1 MTIEKTKQ
9 VFTEVFGL
17 GPSEF
22 SLTLSPDEVKHWD
35 SLGHVR
41 LVSALEERFSVK
53 FQDDEIM
60 EMDSVKKIIEILN
73 KRRLTC

>member
-1 MTIEKTKQ
+1 MTIEKIRQ

-35 SLGHVR
+35 SLGHVK
-41 LVSALEERFSVK
+41 LISTIEERLSVK
-53 FQDDEIM
+53 FEDDEIM

-73 KRRLTC
+73 KRGITC

>member
-1 MTIEKTKQ
+1 MMIEKTKQ
-9 VFTEVFGL
+9 VFTEVFSL

-53 FQDDEIM
+53 FEDDEIM

-73 KRRLTC
+73 KRGVTC

>member
-17 GPSEF
+17 GTSEF
-22 SLTLSPDEVKHWD
+22 SMTLSPDEVKHWD
-35 SLGHVR
+35 SLGHIK

-53 FQDDEIM
+53 FEDDEIM
-60 EMDSVKKIIEILN
+60 EMDNVKKIIEILN
-73 KRRLTC
+73 KRGVTC

>member
-9 VFTEVFGL
+9 VFTKVFGL
-17 GPSEF
+17 EPSEF
-22 SLTLSPDEVKHWD
+22 SMTLSPDEVEQWD

-53 FQDDEIM
+53 FEDDEIM